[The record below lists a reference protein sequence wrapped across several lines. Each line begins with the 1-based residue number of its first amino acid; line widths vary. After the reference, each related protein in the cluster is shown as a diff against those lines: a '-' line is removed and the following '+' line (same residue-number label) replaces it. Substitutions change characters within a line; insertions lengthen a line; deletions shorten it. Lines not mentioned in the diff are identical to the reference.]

1 MKNVS
6 ELFGQGG
13 WSKGVFFVG
22 RVTGQCLELK
32 TLQVKQRLKRY
43 IMSSVGS
50 GSSTV
55 EFLIALSVQSRA
67 S

>member
-22 RVTGQCLELK
+22 IKAHRPVFRAENASTGE
-32 TLQVKQRLKRY
+32 VKQRLKRY

-55 EFLIALSVQSRA
+55 EFLIALSV
-67 S
+67 

>member
-1 MKNVS
+1 MQNFS
-6 ELFGQGG
+6 EVFGQGG

-22 RVTGQCLELK
+22 RLRGQCLELK
-32 TLQVKQRLKRY
+32 TLQVKQRLKRS

-55 EFLIALSVQSRA
+55 EFLIVLSVQSRA

>member
-1 MKNVS
+1 M
-6 ELFGQGG
+6 
-13 WSKGVFFVG
+13 VFCRKPGEPIAVPCNCSVY
-22 RVTGQCLELK
+22 RCTKKYVE
-32 TLQVKQRLKRY
+32 VKQRFSRS

-55 EFLIALSVQSRA
+55 EFLIAFSVQSRA